1 MMKIAIQILKVSVIM
16 GVITNIFNVTLFSL
30 YPNYLSREEMNITN
44 LENEFVSDLLNI
56 KYLLFYLILWIVI
69 SGIYYLTAKL
79 NVVKLYRTIILLVL
93 FILLAFTTTSIGYAL
108 HLLGYV
114 LFIIFSIVTFGSFYL
129 LIENEISKAY
139 LE

>member
-1 MMKIAIQILKVSVIM
+1 MKIAIQILKVSVIM